1 MSQYRNDSDSKLL
14 EKFGYKQDLKRS
26 MKRFSSFAISFSLI
40 SILTG
45 ISANF
50 HFGYSQVQGVVI
62 FSWLLVFCGQFLVA
76 LVMSDLA
83 VRYPLSGYGYQ
94 WASRLVNS
102 KLGYATGW
110 LLLMQFLTG
119 FPGICK
125 ALGIILSDFFL
136 QFFSF
141 EINSTLIA
149 IGFIWIVAFIHK
161 KGIKIVSH
169 INNLGVITEII
180 GVIIVIMMLSYFLN
194 ENTNEI
200 DFKSL
205 YSDLNFSEINF
216 KSFALSILLG
226 AWCLTGFEAAADMSE
241 ETKNPT
247 GVVPKSIINSLIY
260 SGFFGLII
268 ILLSVVFLQKET
280 YLDIE
285 SENLLYD
292 LFIFEFGKELFLF
305 VLIFIIAAIFACA
318 VACMATAS
326 RLIFSMSRDSVL
338 PKSKW
343 LRSIDKNKS
352 PSNSIYIIS
361 LLGSLFILFFKQIEI
376 ITSVS
381 AICGYIGYCGIIF
394 SSFFTKKERGTKSF
408 YFSKFQTPIKI
419 ISMLWCLFVVIC
431 LIVPGQNIDG
441 FSTEYIPAI
450 STFVFLV
457 IGYLIYLIKNR
468 AVF

>member
-1 MSQYRNDSDSKLL
+1 MSLYSNESDSKLL

-26 MKRFSSFAISFSLI
+26 MKKFSSFAISFSLI

-50 HFGYSQVQGVVI
+50 HYGYTQVQSFII
-62 FSWLLVFCGQFLVA
+62 FSWLLVLFGQFLVA

-83 VRYPLSGYGYQ
+83 VRYPISGYGYQ

-102 KLGYATGW
+102 KLGFATGW

-141 EINSTLIA
+141 EINDSFIA
-149 IGFIWIVAFIHK
+149 IGFIWVIAFIHK
-161 KGIKIVSH
+161 KGIKIVSY
-169 INNLGVITEII
+169 INNFGVIIEII
-180 GVIIVIMMLSYFLN
+180 GVILLILLLFYFLN
-194 ENTNEI
+194 TSIDEINFENMYA
-200 DFKSL
+200 DFNL
-205 YSDLNFSEINF
+205 SDFNF

-241 ETKNPT
+241 ETKNPKKI
-247 GVVPKSIINSLIY
+247 VPKSIMNSLIT
-260 SGFFGLII
+260 SGFFGMII
-268 ILLSVVFLQKET
+268 ILLAIVFLQKEV
-280 YLDIE
+280 YSNIE
-285 SENLLYD
+285 SENLLYH
-292 LFIFEFGKELFLF
+292 LFSEEFGKELFIG
-305 VLIFIIAAIFACA
+305 VLIFIVAAIFACG

-343 LRSIDKNKS
+343 LKSVDKNKS

-361 LLGSLFILFFKQIEI
+361 LLGTFFILFFKQIEI

-394 SSFFTKKERGTKSF
+394 SSFFADSKTAIKSF
-408 YFSKFQTPIKI
+408 HFSKFQTPIKVFAI
-419 ISMLWCLFVVIC
+419 LWCLFVIVC
-431 LIVPGQNIDG
+431 LIAPGQKIEG
-441 FSTEYIPAI
+441 FYTEYVPAI

-457 IGYLIYLIKNR
+457 MGYLIYLTKKR
-468 AVF
+468 AIF